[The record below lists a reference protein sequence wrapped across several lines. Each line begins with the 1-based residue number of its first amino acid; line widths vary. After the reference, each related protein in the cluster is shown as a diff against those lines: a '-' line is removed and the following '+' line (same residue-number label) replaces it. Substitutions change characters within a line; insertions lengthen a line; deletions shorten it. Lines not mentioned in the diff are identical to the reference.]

1 VRRLLSDFIACV
13 RERPYSYKIALCRET
28 GEISECDAER
38 LRELHDSTEYM
49 LGRVVI
55 TEAIRRHTLP
65 VNPELLRHIAETGTR
80 YLLKNILLTLP
91 NQPSLRTLVRVAK
104 NPLCQ
109 DDPLMRFLLIQAAR
123 AMDFNPNNLEIY
135 VNTEQAE
142 FGEDEAHTWRLWRP
156 IDELICLIN
165 DAGQMDA
172 GTLRL
177 RLFENDR
184 SMAQEL
190 ARDLSDVFHIGPD
203 ELRMLTPRRLSA
215 LLSRYIDLTYL
226 MCQTLVEDDYGP
238 LEARLR
244 EEDRNLPPGVL
255 FHSDENPA
263 ARRSSLD
270 SDLDGEAG
278 LSRGQFPEL
287 EGMYPEESMIDPSAG
302 EKAPTLNDLTFDP
315 AWARWIPRG
324 LAEELLIIPL
334 AVEGDPPRR
343 IHIGCALPDHS
354 AIAARLGLM
363 RCELSFTDLPEALVR
378 EAIQTFYPG

>member
-28 GEISECDAER
+28 GEINECDTGR
-38 LRELHDSTEYM
+38 LRALHDSTEYM

-65 VNPELLRHIAETGTR
+65 ISPELLRHIASTGTR
-80 YLLKNILLTLP
+80 YLLKNILLALP
-91 NQPSLRTLVRVAK
+91 DQPSLRTLVRVAK
-104 NPLCQ
+104 HPLCQ

-142 FGEDEAHTWRLWRP
+142 FDDDEVRTWRLWRP
-156 IDELICLIN
+156 IDELICAIN
-165 DAGQMDA
+165 DSAQMDA

-190 ARDLSDVFHIGPD
+190 ARDLSDIFHIGPD
-203 ELRMLTPRRLSA
+203 ELPMLTQRRLIA

-226 MCQTLVEDDYGP
+226 MCQALVGGDYDP
-238 LEARLR
+238 FEARLR

-255 FHSDENPA
+255 FHSDETSTT
-263 ARRSSLD
+263 RRSSPGTDL
-270 SDLDGEAG
+270 SDEAG

-302 EKAPTLNDLTFDP
+302 AEAPTLNDLTFDP
-315 AWARWIPRG
+315 AWARWISRG

-343 IHIGCALPDHS
+343 MHIGCALRDHS
-354 AIAARLGLM
+354 AIAARLGVM
-363 RCELSFTDLPEALVR
+363 GCEMSFTDLPEGLVR
-378 EAIQTFYPG
+378 EAIQTFYPT